1 MKFIASLALIVALAS
16 AQDKTMKMNNQGVH
30 GIVEK
35 STTKIV
41 KTP

>member
-1 MKFIASLALIVALAS
+1 MKFIASLALFVALAS
-16 AQDKTMKMNNQGVH
+16 AQDKTMKMNNHGVH
-30 GIVEK
+30 GMVEK